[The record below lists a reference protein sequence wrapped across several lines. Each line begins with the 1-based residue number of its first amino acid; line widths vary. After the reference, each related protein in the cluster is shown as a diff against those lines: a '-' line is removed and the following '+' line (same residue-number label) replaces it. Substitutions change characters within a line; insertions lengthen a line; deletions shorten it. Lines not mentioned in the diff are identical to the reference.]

1 MQALFVIAPAGN
13 LLEPLQVIADALTR
27 LNVIWLREQLARGH
41 KPPCCTHCA
50 EPPWTGPNLVQ
61 YVPHHGAAQGELR
74 AYFDGASMLHRGQ
87 GTCIDIAAFDAA
99 CRVLKGDPLA
109 RAVVIERADMAGEFH
124 CVVDDKDGRHD
135 VVQEFAPDGTCACG
149 K

>member
-1 MQALFVIAPAGN
+1 MQALLVVAPSGP
-13 LLEPLQVIADALTR
+13 LVERLQVIADALVR
-27 LNVIWLREQLARGH
+27 LNVLWLQDQLAAGH

-50 EPPWTGPNLVQ
+50 EPPWTGPALVS
-61 YVPHHGAAQGELR
+61 YVHHHGAAQGELR
-74 AYFDGASMLHRGQ
+74 AYLDGPSMLHVGR

-99 CRVLKGDPLA
+99 CRIVKGDPSA
-109 RAVVIERADMAGEFH
+109 RARVVDGPAMGDFH
-124 CVVDDKDGRHD
+124 CIVVDKDGEHD